1 MAPSGGTFIWDVIGG
16 KSTPLTLYLAIGALL
31 AKFDNGLV
39 EVSVHNN
46 WVVYPFEMNEVWEYA
61 LEGYTGGMIG

>member
-1 MAPSGGTFIWDVIGG
+1 MALLGGTFIWDIISG
-16 KSTPLTLYLAIGALL
+16 KSTLLTCYQAIGALL
-31 AKFDNGLV
+31 AKVDNGLV

-46 WVVYPFEMNEVWEYA
+46 RVVYPFEVNEVWEYA